1 MNTDNA
7 PTRLAPGLALIF
19 DMDGV
24 VIDSNRIHREVWVE
38 FNRRHGV
45 QTTPEMLEWMY
56 GKRNDQIVREF
67 FGDALA
73 PEECT
78 RRGADKERLYRETI
92 IGRVEDILV
101 PGVKDFLRL
110 YQSYPVALAT
120 NAEAANVEFVLAEAG
135 LRPCFRAVV
144 HGGEVQHPK
153 PHPEVYLR
161 AAALLG
167 IEPQNCIVFEDSMTG
182 VEAAGAAGMRVIGIC
197 TTHGYLPG
205 TSITVH
211 NFKSRSLH
219 SWVAAQE
226 VANRA

>member
-1 MNTDNA
+1 MNTADLV
-7 PTRLAPGLALIF
+7 RLAPGLALIF

-38 FNRRHGV
+38 FNRRHGLE
-45 QTTPEMLEWMY
+45 TTPEMLEWMY
-56 GKRNDQIVREF
+56 GKRNDQIVRHF
-67 FGDALA
+67 FGGDLE
-73 PEECT
+73 PEEAV
-78 RRGADKERLYRETI
+78 RRGADKERLYRELTT
-92 IGRVEDILV
+92 GRVDEMLV
-101 PGVKDFLRL
+101 PGVREFLAL
-110 YQSYPVALAT
+110 YRGSPIALAT
-120 NAEAANVEFVLAEAG
+120 NAEAANVEFVLQEAG
-135 LRPCFRAVV
+135 LRPYFRAVV
-144 HGGEVQHPK
+144 HGEEVQHPK

-182 VEAAGAAGMRVIGIC
+182 VQAAGAAGMRVIGIC

-211 NFKSRSLH
+211 NFKSRSLQ

-226 VANRA
+226 VEDRP